1 MAKVLRYGVRILA
14 GFLILWLILSAGI
27 FIYFKTHKAELTAKA
42 NTFLNDRFKGSINIK
57 DISLNLLSN
66 FPYPALQVNGVTI
79 DDSVYARRGQ
89 HTVYLER
96 IRVIPGFEG
105 IWKGAPVIRKVVL
118 ENGLFY
124 LYKDSSGYSN
134 GYVWASKRPAAATP
148 KKGDKPSLPLRVE
161 IHQVNLT
168 IADSV
173 RHKLYSFDV
182 RRLQLD
188 QNGVEAD
195 SSAWHME
202 MDVTV
207 RSLAFKTQKG
217 SFLKDQDV
225 RGKGSMG
232 FSMDKAELAFQDLAL
247 DVHRQALRVDGDFR
261 FDSANSFRL
270 HIAAPSVDFPT
281 GRSWLPWKI
290 SRKLDSLSFGRPL
303 ALDAQIEGVLARG
316 NDPKILVR
324 WTVAHNKVSGYIG
337 TIEDCS
343 FTGYFNNH
351 VYDSLEPSDAN
362 SVICADSLVGKYEGS
377 IPFHTRRLEII
388 RLDTAVLAFD
398 LSVHNPVSDWGD
410 LLQSDDM
417 SFDEGDVDVALRCR
431 YPLTDSSG
439 IPPSIDGTITI
450 DNAAISYDPRDV
462 KITHGRVRLRFDH
475 RDLLLDKISGT
486 LGKSPLVITGAAR
499 NFLGLAGDTGKMVLD
514 WKVYSPSLDGQEL
527 LPFLGKGGHKR
538 HRSHAAATGPGGL
551 LDRFVRRCRINTDLQ
566 VDKLVYKNFNASHV
580 SAALL
585 WDKGVLTLPHLTLET
600 AKGDLSVWGSLRP
613 YGDDNKV
620 RLAAVFKNIDLPTLF
635 YAFDDFGQASLKSK
649 NLTGVLNAQADLSIL
664 LTDKGKKIPGS
675 LDGTLQFSVDSGALL
690 NFSPLT
696 KLSNFAFKN
705 RDFTNV
711 HFSKLYDTFRF
722 SGDTVTF
729 NQMEVQSTVLEMFVA
744 GVYKLDGSYTN
755 ADIQVPFN
763 NLKKR
768 KGLPDNVGVDAHH
781 GLSVFVHAYNTGEE
795 PLHYKFGL
803 FKKKVS
809 H

>member
-1 MAKVLRYGVRILA
+1 LA
-14 GFLILWLILSAGI
+14 GLAILWSILDAGVY
-27 FIYFKTHKAELTAKA
+27 IYYRTHKPELIAKA

-66 FPYPALQVNGVTI
+66 FPYPALQINGVTI
-79 DDSVYARRGQ
+79 DDSVYARTGQ
-89 HTVYLER
+89 HTVYLQK

-105 IWKGAPVIRKVVL
+105 IWRGAPVIRKVVL
-118 ENGLFY
+118 ENGLFF
-124 LYKDSSGYSN
+124 LYKDSSGYTN
-134 GYVWASKRPAAATP
+134 GYVWTSKQPRSAKT
-148 KKGDKPSLPLRVE
+148 KKGGRPSLPLRVE
-161 IHQVNLT
+161 IHQVDLT

-173 RHKLYSFDV
+173 RHKLYGFEV

-188 QNGVEAD
+188 QNGAEAD
-195 SSAWHME
+195 SSAWRVE

-207 RSLAFKTQKG
+207 RSLAFKTSKG

-225 RGKGSMG
+225 RGHGDMG
-232 FSMDKAELAFQDLAL
+232 FSMDKAELAFKDMAL
-247 DVHRQALRVDGDFR
+247 TVNRQALRVDGDFR
-261 FDSANSFRL
+261 FDTANSFRL

-281 GRSWLPWKI
+281 GRAWLPWKI
-290 SRKLDSLSFGRPL
+290 SRKLDSLSFEHPL
-303 ALDAQIEGVLARG
+303 ALDASIEGVLARG

-324 WTVAHNKVSGYIG
+324 WTVAHDKVSGYIG

-351 VYDSLEPSDAN
+351 IYDSLPPSDAN
-362 SVICADSLVGKYEGS
+362 SLICADSLVGKYRGS
-377 IPFHTRRLEII
+377 IPFRTKRLEIV

-398 LSVHNPVSDWGD
+398 LVVHNPVSDWGD
-410 LLQSDDM
+410 LVQSDDL
-417 SFDEGDVDVALRCR
+417 SFDKGDVSVDLRFQ

-439 IPPSIDGTITI
+439 IIPSINGTIDI
-450 DNAAISYDPRDV
+450 NDAEISYDPRDV
-462 KITHGRVRLRFDH
+462 KITNGQVRLRFDH
-475 RDLLLDKISGT
+475 QDLLLDRISGDI
-486 LGKSPLVITGAAR
+486 GKSPLVISGNAR
-499 NFLGLAGDTGKMVLD
+499 NFLRLTSDTGEMVLD

-527 LPFLGKGGHKR
+527 LPFLGKGGQKS
-538 HRSHAAATGPGGL
+538 HRSRAIASSGAGRL
-551 LDRFVRRCRINTDLQ
+551 LDRFIRRCRVNTDLQ
-566 VDKLVYKNFNASHV
+566 VGKLTYKNFSATSVGASI
-580 SAALL
+580 LL
-585 WDKGVLTLPHLTLET
+585 DNGVLTLPRLTLQT
-600 AKGDLSVWGSLRP
+600 AKGNLNVWGSVRP

-635 YAFDDFGQASLKSK
+635 YAFDDFGQASLTSK

-664 LTDKGKKIPGS
+664 LTDKGKKVPGS
-675 LDGTLQFSVDSGALL
+675 LDGTLQFSVDSGALV

-711 HFSKLYDTFRF
+711 RFSKLYDTFRF
-722 SGDTVTF
+722 SSDTLTF
-729 NQMEVQSTVLEMFVA
+729 DQMEVQSTVLEMFVA

-768 KGLPDNVGVDAHH
+768 KGLPDNVGVDVHH

-803 FKKKVS
+803 FKKKVA